1 MILMYL
7 HSKTYVT
14 FRFLV
19 ISDVFFFPLPKFKH
33 LDLRLFYFYFRLRG
47 WENAETSAVG
57 SSTSSRGCGWPLGP
71 REILCQY
78 QIPWYAQYS
87 FLWRLPVPRKLIY
100 TFDSCECPPSTECR
114 YSYTD
119 TTRGAYVYTCNTE
132 VNKFAFFSENFKK
145 QIFRV
150 SSSPAAEPDAVRGV
164 QPSW

>member
-1 MILMYL
+1 MYL

-71 REILCQY
+71 REILCQC

-100 TFDSCECPPSTECR
+100 SLLIAANVLHQLNAGIP
-114 YSYTD
+114 
-119 TTRGAYVYTCNTE
+119 TRTRHGALMSIPATPRWPNLH
-132 VNKFAFFSENFKK
+132 FSQKNLKK

-150 SSSPAAEPDAVRGV
+150 SSSPAAEPDAVREV